1 MCFECLTVRGA
12 ERSVRS
18 DNVVPIIQIVD
29 NFVTIAFG
37 RNISKEMQ
45 LKFLNG
51 KLRRN
56 PSRLPLLLS
65 SFYSHS
71 CLFHINLKCIFWLQ
85 KCGKQTNN
93 VAMVAAHIKCSVST
107 GENKCMKCNEIELN
121 HSSSMSSSSSSSLPS
136 RLEVDS
142 IMFDSLCLKRNQWN
156 KKETK
161 IPDHFMWLLM

>member
-56 PSRLPLLLS
+56 PARLPLLLS

-121 HSSSMSSSSSSSLPS
+121 HSSSMSSSSSLSLPS

-161 IPDHFMWLLM
+161 IPDHFM